1 MMAGCHFLPNL
12 WKQRTGLKLSAS
24 RSKLR
29 SSRVTSALMGAS
41 SVNQI
46 KNNLEAVRN
55 LNFSAEEEEK
65 IDRDRG

>member
-1 MMAGCHFLPNL
+1 
-12 WKQRTGLKLSAS
+12 
-24 RSKLR
+24 
-29 SSRVTSALMGAS
+29 MGAS

-65 IDRDRG
+65 IDRIVAKINLPKSLWASEA

>member
-1 MMAGCHFLPNL
+1 MA
-12 WKQRTGLKLSAS
+12 LSWV
-24 RSKLR
+24 LR
-29 SSRVTSALMGAS
+29 SNRITSALMGAS

-65 IDRDRG
+65 IDRIVAKINLPKSLWASET